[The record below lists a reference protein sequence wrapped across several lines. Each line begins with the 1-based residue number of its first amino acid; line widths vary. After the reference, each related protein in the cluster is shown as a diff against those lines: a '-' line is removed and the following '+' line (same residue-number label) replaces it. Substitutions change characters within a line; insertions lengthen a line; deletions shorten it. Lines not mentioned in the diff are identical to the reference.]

1 METGLFLLGTFL
13 EIFSFVGFIA
23 SSYLKHHAPVAIV
36 SALVVF
42 AIGIVLLIIA
52 LVLTKRVVRAQDQA
66 AYKNFLS
73 LEFKKIKNSLRYRD
87 LPDKTVFCR
96 LLYSPRGNER
106 IVCYKKS
113 EDKPLFRVVKQRMVP
128 HNWEQLRME
137 GSFGFWNIFHD
148 KSYPTIQEA
157 EAAVENLKADFLE
170 DSLPDDLYCR
180 KIVVLRKKTFLGF
193 AQSAP
198 VFIDGIYEK
207 LKNGR
212 GFAVSVDGNLHVVKV
227 SGTISIVSASD
238 QDEILFIRLL
248 PPIRTFANKYDQPWE
263 VRKINPYGEPIPAES
278 SESVF
283 GI

>member
-87 LPDKTVFCR
+87 LPDKTVLCR

-180 KIVVLRKKTFLGF
+180 KIVVLRKKNFPGF
-193 AQSAP
+193 CAIGASL
-198 VFIDGIYEK
+198 Y
-207 LKNGR
+207 R
-212 GFAVSVDGNLHVVKV
+212 RNL
-227 SGTISIVSASD
+227 
-238 QDEILFIRLL
+238 
-248 PPIRTFANKYDQPWE
+248 
-263 VRKINPYGEPIPAES
+263 
-278 SESVF
+278 
-283 GI
+283 